1 MIGASTDVL
10 IKISIL
16 KIYTQLYY
24 SLEDDVTV

>member
-1 MIGASTDVL
+1 MIGVSTDVL

-24 SLEDDVTV
+24 SLEDDATV